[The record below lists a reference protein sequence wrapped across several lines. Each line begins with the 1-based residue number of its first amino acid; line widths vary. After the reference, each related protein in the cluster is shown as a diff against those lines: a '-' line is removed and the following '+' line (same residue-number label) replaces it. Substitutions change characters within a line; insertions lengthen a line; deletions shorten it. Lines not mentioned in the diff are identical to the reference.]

1 MAAITRSFE
10 PMRIGTPT
18 AFLVT
23 LGVLGGGLVLGIDS
37 ALSAHRAGKGSYDG
51 LSTLARA
58 LSHVEENY
66 TEEIPFEELVFSAIR
81 GVADSLDKH
90 SHFFDPEEYKS
101 LKENNE
107 GNYFGVG
114 VEVRPHP
121 NGGLRIVGII
131 PGGPAEGVQLQVED
145 WIISVDGESVVEE
158 SFEAIVDRIRGPR
171 GIPVTLSIV
180 REGQNMD
187 VTVIRDAVHTASV
200 RSEWLG
206 QGIGYVYVSQFQN
219 RTADDLNQH
228 LHSMQDDNN
237 QPLRSL
243 ILDLRKNPGGLL
255 TEAVG
260 MVDLFVK
267 EGNLVSTQGRSDF
280 AMESFDAVPGADL
293 SEGHIATEDAWED
306 ALSIYVLI
314 DGDSASASEIVAGA
328 LQDLD
333 RATIIGETSYG
344 KGSVQSIFEYPNQTA
359 FKITIGR
366 YHLPSGRSIEVDG
379 GVEPDV
385 PVAYHQTDNSLDNL
399 RKEVMNLDL
408 SWEDARKLDGLL
420 DEIHPTFETPP
431 SHRFRDPVAK
441 RVEWDPQLAKALEL
455 ARQTDQ

>member
-1 MAAITRSFE
+1 
-10 PMRIGTPT
+10 
-18 AFLVT
+18 
-23 LGVLGGGLVLGIDS
+23 
-37 ALSAHRAGKGSYDG
+37 
-51 LSTLARA
+51 
-58 LSHVEENY
+58 
-66 TEEIPFEELVFSAIR
+66 
-81 GVADSLDKH
+81 
-90 SHFFDPEEYKS
+90 
-101 LKENNE
+101 
-107 GNYFGVG
+107 
-114 VEVRPHP
+114 
-121 NGGLRIVGII
+121 
-131 PGGPAEGVQLQVED
+131 
-145 WIISVDGESVVEE
+145 
-158 SFEAIVDRIRGPR
+158 
-171 GIPVTLSIV
+171 
-180 REGQNMD
+180 MD

>member
-1 MAAITRSFE
+1 
-10 PMRIGTPT
+10 MRVGTPT

-23 LGVLGGGLVLGIDS
+23 LGVLGGGLILGIDS

-90 SHFFDPEEYKS
+90 SHFFDREEYKS

-121 NGGLRIVGII
+121 SGGLKIVGVI
-131 PGGPAEGVQLQVED
+131 PGGPAESAQLQIDDRIV
-145 WIISVDGESVVEE
+145 SVDGESVVNEN
-158 SFEAIVDRIRGPR
+158 FEATVSRIRGPR
-171 GIPVTLSIV
+171 GIPVTLGIV
-180 REGQNMD
+180 REEETMD

-206 QGIGYVYVSQFQN
+206 QGVGYVYVSQFQN
-219 RTADDLNQH
+219 RTADELNQQ

-267 EGNLVSTQGRSDF
+267 EGTLVSTQGRSDF
-280 AMESFDAVPGADL
+280 AMESFEARPGANL
-293 SEGHIATEDAWED
+293 SEGHVSEEDAWED
-306 ALSIYVLI
+306 KLAIYVLI

-328 LQDLD
+328 LQDLG
-333 RATIIGETSYG
+333 RATIIGEISYG
-344 KGSVQSIFEYPNQTA
+344 KGSVQSIFEYHDETA

-366 YHLPSGRSIEVDG
+366 YHLPSGRSIEVEG

-385 PVAYHQTDNSLDNL
+385 IVAYHQTDNSLDNL
-399 RKEVMNLDL
+399 RTEILSLDL
-408 SWEDARKLDGLL
+408 SLEEARKLSGLL
-420 DEIHPTFETPP
+420 DQIQPEANNPP
-431 SHRFRDPVAK
+431 SHRFREPVAK
-441 RVEWDPQLAKALEL
+441 RVDWDAQLAKALEL
-455 ARQTDQ
+455 ARQTEP